1 MKFRQLILSLY
12 VLLFAG
18 LGVAGGYLFLEARH
32 EYSQLVEVET
42 LNRQRLSEAQERLNS
57 QRKVLDR
64 LRNDPSYVDQV
75 IRKKLGFAKPDEE
88 IYRFED

>member
-1 MKFRQLILSLY
+1 VKFRQLILSLY

-32 EYSQLVEVET
+32 EYSQLVEVES

-64 LRNDPSYVDQV
+64 LRNDPAFVDQV

>member
-1 MKFRQLILSLY
+1 VKFRQLILSLY

-57 QRKVLDR
+57 QKKVLDR
-64 LRNDPSYVDQV
+64 LRNDPAFVDQV

>member
-57 QRKVLDR
+57 QKKVLDR
-64 LRNDPSYVDQV
+64 LRNDPAFVDQV

>member
-1 MKFRQLILSLY
+1 VKFRQLILSLY